1 MDFLRYVKTLW
12 KRLYTDSVL
21 YGAWDNTV
29 NPRYLIYSTYREPVS
44 MLNDERTFNLDAL
57 VFLRKEGKLIDEM
70 LRVEDKVKDAVP
82 GGDDDDEIEDGG
94 VPLFWE
100 GDINPDSGAKFWYKE
115 NIIDVTVEEE
125 GVNLTFYRPLSKP
138 FANEDFEKWVIE
150 TEGDSR
156 VSILVSRNG
165 SMSVNS
171 VTFDP
176 PVISDLELNYGTGF
190 GKVHE
195 KVLARLNEKRAG
207 LIIFHG
213 SPGSGKSTYIKHLS
227 AIVNREFIFVPVNM
241 TPELASPSFIGT
253 LMSHKD
259 AILILEDAEQAVR
272 ERGNGGD
279 DSVVSTLLNLS
290 DGILGNILR
299 ITLIVSWNMD
309 RQYVDKALL
318 RRGRLLLEHDFTA
331 LNMEDAERLVKHLGK
346 DIKVTEPMTL
356 ADIYGVQADETYVP
370 KPRREM
376 GFHTLI
382 PTTPKKE

>member
-1 MDFLRYVKTLW
+1 MDFFRFFKDAK
-12 KRLYTDSVL
+12 KRLLTNSAL
-21 YGAWDNTV
+21 YGVWDNCL
-29 NPRYLIYSTYREPVS
+29 NPRYVLYDRFREPVS
-44 MLNDERTFNLDAL
+44 MLSDERTYNVDVLA
-57 VFLRKEGKLIDEM
+57 FLRENAALLDEYIK
-70 LRVEDKVKDAVP
+70 VEDKKEKAAK
-82 GGDDDDEIEDGG
+82 GGDDDDDLGFLLMEDE
-94 VPLFWE
+94 VSA
-100 GDINPDSGAKFWYKE
+100 DSSAKFWYKD
-115 NIIDVTVEEE
+115 NIIETNVAGE
-125 GVNLTFYRPLSKP
+125 GVTLTFYRPLSKP
-138 FANEDFEKWVIE
+138 FANKDFEKWVIE

-165 SMSVNS
+165 GMSVNS

-176 PVISDLELNYGTGF
+176 PVISDLEMNYGTGF
-190 GKVHE
+190 NKVHE
-195 KVLARLNEKRAG
+195 KVLARLGEKRAG
-207 LIIFHG
+207 LMIFHG

-227 AIVNREFIFVPVNM
+227 AIVDREFIFVPVNM

-253 LMSHKD
+253 LMNHKD

-331 LNMEDAERLVKHLGK
+331 LSMEDAERLVKHLGK

-376 GFHTLI
+376 GFHTLLA
-382 PTTPKKE
+382 TPKTDEVKQK